1 MNKLFSMFAI
11 SIVLACSQ
19 TIYAGLKIT
28 PIQLYIS
35 DVKKQRS
42 ATVTL
47 DYSESD
53 QAKIFEVSA
62 VKWGQNAEGEDVLE
76 PDNSVVINP
85 KNFVLQPNS
94 KQIVRVGFTQM
105 QAPKKEET
113 WRIIFNEIAPTVK
126 ESKVNFLFN
135 ISVPL
140 FVGVQEKVKLN
151 FNPIY
156 NGSQL
161 SLNVKNN
168 TNTHVQ
174 IKKITILDDKKKEVA
189 VTTDMKYLL
198 NNQQQKFNFGEI
210 KLGDFNKYKLIIE
223 TDRSELPMEFNLSG

>member
-47 DYSESD
+47 DYNESD

-105 QAPKKEET
+105 KAPKKEET

-151 FNPIY
+151 FNPVY

>member
-151 FNPIY
+151 FNPVY

>member
-1 MNKLFSMFAI
+1 MNKLFSMFTI

-35 DVKKQRS
+35 DIKKQRS

-47 DYSESD
+47 DYKESD
-53 QAKIFEVSA
+53 QPKIFEVSA
-62 VKWGQNAEGEDVLE
+62 VKWAQNAEGEDVLE
-76 PDNSVVINP
+76 PDTSVVINP

-105 QAPKKEET
+105 QPPKKEET

-135 ISVPL
+135 ISMPL
-140 FVGVQEKVKLN
+140 FVGIQEKVKLN

-161 SLNVKNN
+161 SLNVKND

-174 IKKITILDDKKKEVA
+174 IKKITILDDNKKEIA
-189 VTTDMKYLL
+189 VTTEMKYLL
-198 NNQQQKFNFGEI
+198 NNQQQNFNFGEI
-210 KLGDFNKYKLIIE
+210 KLGDFHKYKLIIE

>member
-1 MNKLFSMFAI
+1 MYKLFSMFAI

-47 DYSESD
+47 DYNESD

-151 FNPIY
+151 FNPVY

>member
-151 FNPIY
+151 FNPVY

-174 IKKITILDDKKKEVA
+174 IKKITILDDKKQEVA

-210 KLGDFNKYKLIIE
+210 KLGNFNKYKLIIE

>member
-47 DYSESD
+47 DYNESD

-113 WRIIFNEIAPTVK
+113 W
-126 ESKVNFLFN
+126 
-135 ISVPL
+135 
-140 FVGVQEKVKLN
+140 
-151 FNPIY
+151 
-156 NGSQL
+156 
-161 SLNVKNN
+161 
-168 TNTHVQ
+168 
-174 IKKITILDDKKKEVA
+174 
-189 VTTDMKYLL
+189 
-198 NNQQQKFNFGEI
+198 
-210 KLGDFNKYKLIIE
+210 
-223 TDRSELPMEFNLSG
+223 

>member
-1 MNKLFSMFAI
+1 MNKLFSIFAI

>member
-1 MNKLFSMFAI
+1 MNKLFSMLAI

-151 FNPIY
+151 FNPVY

>member
-1 MNKLFSMFAI
+1 MNKLFSMLAI

-53 QAKIFEVSA
+53 QAKIFEISA

-151 FNPIY
+151 FNPVY

>member
-47 DYSESD
+47 DYNESD

>member
-1 MNKLFSMFAI
+1 MFAI

-151 FNPIY
+151 FNPVY

-210 KLGDFNKYKLIIE
+210 KLGNFNKYKLIIE

>member
-47 DYSESD
+47 DYSDSD

-151 FNPIY
+151 FNPVY

>member
-47 DYSESD
+47 DYSDSD

-105 QAPKKEET
+105 QALKKEET

-151 FNPIY
+151 FNPVY

>member
-47 DYSESD
+47 DYNESD

-151 FNPIY
+151 FNPVY

>member
-47 DYSESD
+47 DYNESD

-151 FNPIY
+151 FNPVY

-210 KLGDFNKYKLIIE
+210 KLGNFNKYKLIIE